1 MVSFSEVNGALEKG
15 LAGGNQV
22 LQALRT
28 GEIQPITTRDELRLY
43 TEGHYRLYMLK
54 RLAELQ
60 EAIALTQRV
69 IIDMPEM
76 DLPRIAKGKP
86 VWRAN

>member
-54 RLAELQ
+54 RLA
-60 EAIALTQRV
+60 
-69 IIDMPEM
+69 
-76 DLPRIAKGKP
+76 
-86 VWRAN
+86 